1 MFGLMYARTMELMNT
16 HDLPFSED
24 KPVICVKCG
33 KVGCKCGPECECN
46 ASFDKTLPPQKE
58 LIQDFE

>member
-1 MFGLMYARTMELMNT
+1 MNT
-16 HDLPFSED
+16 HGLPFSED
-24 KPVICVKCG
+24 EPVICVKCG

-46 ASFDKTLPPQKE
+46 ASFDKTLPPQEE